1 MKKCA
6 KELFDFINTSPTP
19 YHVIENI
26 KAKLMSE
33 GFSELTESESW
44 KLTEGGRYFV
54 TRGGSSVIA
63 FRYTAK
69 SLGFAITASHSDF
82 CALKLKTS
90 LESTSDTYTTLPI
103 ERYGGM
109 LNYTWFDR
117 PLSIAGRAQIKT
129 ESGIKSVLI
138 DLGAHSA
145 VIPSVAIHMNKGVN
159 ESFSANAAKDMS
171 ALLSCG
177 KSSVK
182 QLVAQKLGVEAE
194 DIITTELFLYAS
206 EEAVALGDGEGIIVA
221 PRIDNLASAHT
232 TLKAFVSA
240 ENKKCAVY
248 AVFDNEEV
256 GSQTKEGAASDFL
269 ATVLERIAGG
279 REEYFMAIANSF
291 MLSVD
296 NAHAEHPNHPEL
308 SDRTNAPK
316 LAAGV
321 VLKYDANQRYTTD
334 GISGAVVNELAKTS
348 GAKLQVFHNRSDMP
362 GGSTL
367 GSISNT
373 KVPVLT
379 ADIGIPQLAMHSAV
393 ETAHSGDLCEMV
405 KLTRALYEC
414 DFEIKS
420 DEIVIK

>member
-6 KELFDFINTSPTP
+6 KELFDFINASPTP

-26 KAKLMSE
+26 KSKLLSE
-33 GFSELTESESW
+33 GFCELSEASAWQLS
-44 KLTEGGRYFV
+44 EGGKYFV
-54 TRGGSSVIA
+54 TRGGTSIIA

-69 SLGFAITASHSDF
+69 DLGFAITASHSDF

-90 LESTSDTYTTLPI
+90 LESASDSYTTIPI

-117 PLSIAGRAQIKT
+117 PLSIAGRVQVKT
-129 ESGIKSVLI
+129 ESGIKSTLV

-145 VIPSVAIHMNKGVN
+145 VIPSVAIHMNRSVN
-159 ESFSANAAKDMS
+159 DSFSANAARDMS

-177 KSSVK
+177 KASVK
-182 QLVAQKLGVEAE
+182 ALVAEKIGVEE
-194 DIITTELFLYAS
+194 ESIITTELFLYAS
-206 EEAVALGDGEGIIVA
+206 EQAAALGKDEGLIVA

-240 ENKKCAVY
+240 EIKKCAVY

-256 GSQTKEGAASDFL
+256 GSQTKQGAASDFL

-279 REEYFMAIANSF
+279 REEYFRAVANSL

-308 SDRTNAPK
+308 SDRANAPK
-316 LAAGV
+316 LASGV

-334 GISGAVVNELAKTS
+334 GITGALVSELAAKS
-348 GAKLQVFHNRSDMP
+348 GAKLQIFHNRSDMP

-373 KVPVLT
+373 KVPIMT
-379 ADIGIPQLAMHSAV
+379 ADIGLPQLAMHSAV
-393 ETAHSGDLCEMV
+393 ETAHSDDLCEMV

-414 DFEIKS
+414 DFEIKTS
-420 DEIVIK
+420 EIIIK

>member
-6 KELFDFINTSPTP
+6 KELFDFINASPTP

-26 KAKLMSE
+26 KSKLISE
-33 GFSELTESESW
+33 GFSELAECDKWE
-44 KLTEGGRYFV
+44 LAEGGKYFV
-54 TRGGSSVIA
+54 IRGGTSIIA
-63 FRYTAK
+63 FRYTK
-69 SLGFAITASHSDF
+69 ESLGFTITASHSDF

-90 LESTSDTYTTLPI
+90 LESATDTYTTLPI

-129 ESGIKSVLI
+129 ESGIKTHLVN
-138 DLGAHSA
+138 LGGHSA

-159 ESFSANAAKDMS
+159 ESFSANAARDMS
-171 ALLSCG
+171 ALLCCG
-177 KSSVK
+177 KASVK
-182 QLVAQKLGVEAE
+182 DLVARNIGI
-194 DIITTELFLYAS
+194 DPDSIITTELFLYAS
-206 EEAVALGDGEGIIVA
+206 EEAVALGEDEGLIVA

-240 ENKKCAVY
+240 ENKKCSVY

-256 GSQTKEGAASDFL
+256 GSQTRQGAASDFL

-279 REEYFMAIANSF
+279 REEYFMAVANSL

-308 SDRTNAPK
+308 SDRANAPK
-316 LAAGV
+316 LAGGV

-334 GISGAVVNELAKTS
+334 GVTGAVVSELAKKS
-348 GAKLQVFHNRSDMP
+348 GAKLQIFHNRSDMP

-373 KVPVLT
+373 RVPVMT
-379 ADIGIPQLAMHSAV
+379 ADIGLPQLAMHSAV
-393 ETAHSGDLCEMV
+393 ETAHSDDLCEMV
-405 KLTRALYEC
+405 KLARALYEC
-414 DFEIKS
+414 SFEIKS
-420 DEIVIK
+420 GEIVIK